1 MKEIDRAKSHI
12 KKALALS
19 EKHTGT
25 PAEEITRH
33 AAQALNC
40 LNEANE
46 KAARV
51 IYAAESVIGTFE
63 ELGRCNVAAA
73 LPVVIAQRA
82 RCENAML
89 DLKKSLGHNY
99 VVDPN

>member
-1 MKEIDRAKSHI
+1 MEEIERAKNHVKI
-12 KKALALS
+12 ALAFS

-33 AAQALNC
+33 AAQALNY

-46 KAARV
+46 KASM
-51 IYAAESVIGTFE
+51 IINSAESVIRAFE
-63 ELGRCNVAAA
+63 EFGRSNVAAA

-89 DLKKSLGHNY
+89 DLKKSLGHNAK
-99 VVDPN
+99 

>member
-33 AAQALNC
+33 LAQALNYS
-40 LNEANE
+40 NEANE
-46 KAARV
+46 KAT
-51 IYAAESVIGTFE
+51 IIINAAESVISAFE
-63 ELGRCNVAAA
+63 ELGRCNAAAA

-82 RCENAML
+82 QCENAMT
-89 DLKKSLGHNY
+89 DLKKSLVHNG
-99 VVDPN
+99 